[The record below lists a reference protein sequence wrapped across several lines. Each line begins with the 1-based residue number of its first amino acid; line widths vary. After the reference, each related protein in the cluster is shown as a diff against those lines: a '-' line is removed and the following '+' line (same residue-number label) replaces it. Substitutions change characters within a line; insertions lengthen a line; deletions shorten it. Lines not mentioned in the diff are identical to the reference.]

1 MQHPELINRVTK
13 FSKIWK
19 LNIMLLV
26 SIMIAGTFA
35 ASYADVNSKA
45 SSAKTFASGDCGAR
59 IAVSLDRS
67 SSIGVS
73 EFGGSQANVDTIKRG
88 VTLLN
93 NSIIGPDSYTDYYT
107 FASTSRHV
115 NTANWFNVKNQES
128 ADYQNQFVNA
138 IKFKTGA
145 TNYSSGDLYD
155 DGLAANSEG
164 LTNWEGAIT
173 NILSSRQD
181 PFPDAIIMFTDGEP
195 TTNNAETR
203 AAVAAGGTYTAAGI
217 PNADGTDPDDLA
229 AAYNA
234 ADFARAAG
242 VRVIPVAIGDFS
254 GDNYSHLVRL
264 AGGGKVYTSRSLNDL
279 GNLLKLAA
287 ADVCKT
293 PTRLAFSAFE
303 KTAPG
308 TFVNRSIPITIT
320 GPAAGT
326 VTTTG
331 DPLNPWATKTFN
343 TATDWDMR
351 ASAGIP
357 AGYHPISE
365 RCERDKWDGKAPI
378 LAEAGDSVGVNGQI
392 LIQNQKPGG
401 TTYCEFVY
409 EKNPVIPVSTVGVR
423 IMVKGSNGSLSPYA
437 GTVNLNATNIFQGN
451 VTTISSGDG
460 YVVKSGKPTT
470 KFSADLSIANNIPNN
485 YRVISGDKCVALGSS
500 TPLNDSESAK
510 DKISTSNLLISFSSE
525 I

>member
-1 MQHPELINRVTK
+1 MIRTLTYR
-13 FSKIWK
+13 FSSMRKIWK
-19 LNIMLLV
+19 ANFALFLLLV
-26 SIMIAGTFA
+26 LAIGMLP
-35 ASYADVNSKA
+35 SYAGVNTKT

-173 NILSSRQD
+173 NILDNHKGDNAQTR
-181 PFPDAIIMFTDGEP
+181 PDAIIIFTDGEP
-195 TTNNAETR
+195 TTNNADTI

-217 PNADGTDPDDLA
+217 PNADGTDPEDLA

-234 ADFARAAG
+234 ADAARAAG
-242 VRVIPVAIGDFS
+242 IRVIPVAIGDFS

-264 AGGGKVYTSRSLNDL
+264 AGDETVYTSRSLNDL

-331 DPLNPWATKTFN
+331 DPLNPWATN
-343 TATDWDMR
+343 
-351 ASAGIP
+351 S
-357 AGYHPISE
+357 
-365 RCERDKWDGKAPI
+365 
-378 LAEAGDSVGVNGQI
+378 
-392 LIQNQKPGG
+392 
-401 TTYCEFVY
+401 
-409 EKNPVIPVSTVGVR
+409 
-423 IMVKGSNGSLSPYA
+423 
-437 GTVNLNATNIFQGN
+437 
-451 VTTISSGDG
+451 
-460 YVVKSGKPTT
+460 
-470 KFSADLSIANNIPNN
+470 
-485 YRVISGDKCVALGSS
+485 
-500 TPLNDSESAK
+500 
-510 DKISTSNLLISFSSE
+510 
-525 I
+525 